1 MSISEL
7 IRRRLDEDKVRYW
20 ANDNISKYIGDDERQ
35 KLIDEVAEKFESVL
49 DSLLIDRFNDPN
61 SMDTGRR
68 LAKMYINELMSG
80 RYNPIPNATEFPN
93 HVENGYK
100 GMLVVRSEIK
110 SVCSHHHQPVS
121 GVAYIGII
129 AAEQLIGLSKYT
141 RIAQWCARRGT
152 LQEELNNVIA
162 DEIQKATGSSNVG
175 VYLQAT
181 HGCCENRGIGAH
193 SSLTQTTVLRGAF
206 TEDMGTKKEFMDN
219 IKLQQEFAPR
229 QELMTSVDDR
239 DVDHTFENEQSTVT
253 IPLKEYDKLRERQK
267 YITDRD
273 MIAVIDKIEELVR
286 ALRKHIV
293 RADFE

>member
-1 MSISEL
+1 MAISDQIKARIEQANG
-7 IRRRLDEDKVRYW
+7 KYW
-20 ANDNISKYIGDDERQ
+20 ASDNISEFLQEGDKEA
-35 KLIDEVAEKFESVL
+35 LIDELTPKFESVL
-49 DSLLIDRFNDPN
+49 DSLIIDRFNDPN

-80 RYNPIPNATEFPN
+80 RYNKMPNATAFPN
-93 HVENGYK
+93 HVDDGYK

-110 SVCSHHHQPVS
+110 SMCSHHHQPVN

-129 AAEQLIGLSKYT
+129 AANTLIGLSKYT

-162 DEIQKATGSSNVG
+162 NEIQRATGSSNVG

-206 TEDMGTKKEFMDN
+206 NEDMGTKKEFMDN
-219 IKLQQEFAPR
+219 IKLQQEFACG
-229 QELMTSVDDR
+229 
-239 DVDHTFENEQSTVT
+239 
-253 IPLKEYDKLRERQK
+253 K
-267 YITDRD
+267 
-273 MIAVIDKIEELVR
+273 
-286 ALRKHIV
+286 
-293 RADFE
+293 